1 MESDVYD
8 GKRWFCEKSWLMCR
22 YLFFA
27 VLKNLEKIP
36 KINFLGEGIVYTGMV
51 YTEVDRRRTKTLET
65 KFLKK

>member
-36 KINFLGEGIVYTGMV
+36 KINFSDRVFSI
-51 YTEVDRRRTKTLET
+51 TEVDRRRTKTLET
-65 KFLKK
+65 KFLKN

>member
-1 MESDVYD
+1 
-8 GKRWFCEKSWLMCR
+8 LMCR

-36 KINFLGEGIVYTGMV
+36 KINFSDRVFSI
-51 YTEVDRRRTKTLET
+51 TEVDRRRTKTLET

>member
-36 KINFLGEGIVYTGMV
+36 KINFSEVFI
-51 YTEVDRRRTKTLET
+51 TEVDRRRTKTLET

>member
-36 KINFLGEGIVYTGMV
+36 KIYFSDRVFSI
-51 YTEVDRRRTKTLET
+51 TEVDRRRTKTLET

>member
-36 KINFLGEGIVYTGMV
+36 KINFSDRKFSI
-51 YTEVDRRRTKTLET
+51 TEVDRRRTKTLET

>member
-36 KINFLGEGIVYTGMV
+36 KINFSDRVFSI
-51 YTEVDRRRTKTLET
+51 TEVDRRRTKTLET

>member
-36 KINFLGEGIVYTGMV
+36 KITSQTGYSV
-51 YTEVDRRRTKTLET
+51 LQR
-65 KFLKK
+65 